1 MSCECVRRKVGR
13 QAGLKVA
20 YSSENGS
27 AALLMLVWE
36 GVWGVFVVGL
46 GSFKKHLL
54 FLSQPIIQN
63 TALQSKHCPF
73 SSSSQILNLSKRN
86 IFSYVLRDTY

>member
-36 GVWGVFVVGL
+36 GVWGGFVVGL
-46 GSFKKHLL
+46 GSF
-54 FLSQPIIQN
+54 
-63 TALQSKHCPF
+63 
-73 SSSSQILNLSKRN
+73 
-86 IFSYVLRDTY
+86 